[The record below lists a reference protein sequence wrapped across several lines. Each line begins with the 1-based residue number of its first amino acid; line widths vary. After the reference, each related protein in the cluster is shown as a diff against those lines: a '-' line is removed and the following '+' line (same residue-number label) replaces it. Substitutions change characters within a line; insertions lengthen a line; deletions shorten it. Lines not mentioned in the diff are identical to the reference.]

1 MGLGSAGLGS
11 VGLGSMGLGSVGL
24 GSVGLGGV
32 AAAPV
37 SVRGPEPVRFR
48 TMAHVTVTSEAAV
61 GILSPSVAG
70 IHRQEEVPFLQERL
84 SQK

>member
-1 MGLGSAGLGS
+1 MRRLVSKGLGSAGLGS
-11 VGLGSMGLGSVGL
+11 VGLGS
-24 GSVGLGGV
+24 V
-32 AAAPV
+32 AAAV